1 MILRVVPR
9 DVVVEVGPTSVVEG
23 TGPAPRSIECDD
35 VDQEVAHITH
45 GMLRPLLGEPFE
57 ISGAGQSW
65 SKRAEQLL
73 RVQWRRST
81 RTEELFLGDPA
92 ARDREGCE
100 WHDVPRR
107 V

>member
-1 MILRVVPR
+1 M
-9 DVVVEVGPTSVVEG
+9 EVGPTSVVEG
-23 TGPAPRSIECDD
+23 TGPAPRPIECDD
-35 VDQEVAHITH
+35 VDEEVAHITA
-45 GMLRPLLGEPFE
+45 GMLRPLLGEPFK
-57 ISGAGQSW
+57 ISGAGQSR

-81 RTEELFLGDPA
+81 RTEELSPGDPA
-92 ARDREGCE
+92 SRDREGDE